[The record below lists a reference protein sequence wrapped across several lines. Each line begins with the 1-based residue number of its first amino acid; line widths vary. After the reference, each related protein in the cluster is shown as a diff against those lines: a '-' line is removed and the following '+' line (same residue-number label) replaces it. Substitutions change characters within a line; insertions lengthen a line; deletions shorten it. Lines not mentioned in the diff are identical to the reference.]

1 MEHCLHTDPSINYA
15 LCCWCPE
22 ITYAFRK
29 KKSKGHGTEDR
40 WWQQAKVIDWPSHTV
55 VLSMPTECKREDR

>member
-1 MEHCLHTDPSINYA
+1 MEHCLHTHASITYA

-29 KKSKGHGTEDR
+29 KKSKGHGS
-40 WWQQAKVIDWPSHTV
+40 KVIEWPSNTV
-55 VLSMPTECKREDR
+55 VLSIPTECKREEK